1 VVRAEIQALDPALP
15 VPSFVTMDQQIG
27 LSLLPQRVAA
37 AALGSMGGVGLILA
51 ILGVYGVMAYLVSQ
65 RTREIGIRVAIG
77 ARHVDIL
84 KLVVGQGMRL
94 ALTGIALGVLV
105 SAGVAKLIERFLY
118 GAAMDAL
125 TFAAVPAL
133 LLTIALLASYV
144 PARRALRVDPV
155 RALRME

>member
-1 VVRAEIQALDPALP
+1 
-15 VPSFVTMDQQIG
+15 MDQQIT

-37 AALGSMGGVGLILA
+37 VALGSMGGVGLILA

-94 ALTGIALGVLV
+94 ALAGIALGVLV

-118 GAAMDAL
+118 GAALDLL
-125 TFAAVPAL
+125 TFAAVPAML
-133 LLTIALLASYV
+133 LIIALLASYV
-144 PARRALRVDPV
+144 PARRALRIDPV